1 MNPTRLTQTQ
11 RKAATRNKLRDAAA
25 RVFARQGLGGVSID
39 RLSEAAGF
47 SRGAFYAHYADKQGL
62 LLELLAASHETEIQ
76 AWTDLAGSAGD
87 VAAMFAEMEQ
97 RFNRLAAEQDW
108 WLLHGELQ
116 LHAQRDAAFGRQYQ
130 QFSDAVMRRIEH
142 LLREIAARAAAPATL
157 DVAQAAVCLRALGLG
172 LMFERSTHTSPG
184 AALVAYIRLLVGQ
197 GEKQA

>member
-108 WLLHGELQ
+108 WQ